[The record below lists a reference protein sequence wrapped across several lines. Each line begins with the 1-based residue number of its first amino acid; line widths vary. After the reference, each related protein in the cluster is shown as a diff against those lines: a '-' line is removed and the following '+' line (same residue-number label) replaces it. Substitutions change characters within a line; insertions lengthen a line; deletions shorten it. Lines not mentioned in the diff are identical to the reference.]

1 MPQIQWKMELSI
13 GNIMSIITMIVAA
26 AVGWQ
31 AMSSR
36 IERNAVEVQRIQVWM
51 AGHEN
56 RDVEFLDTI
65 SEMRVQ
71 QTEAI
76 VSLQGEVRRLRE
88 DVNKLQD
95 TLLETFKLGSGKTPQ

>member
-1 MPQIQWKMELSI
+1 
-13 GNIMSIITMIVAA
+13 
-26 AVGWQ
+26 
-31 AMSSR
+31 
-36 IERNAVEVQRIQVWM
+36 
-51 AGHEN
+51 
-56 RDVEFLDTI
+56 VEFLDTI

-95 TLLETFKLGSGKTPQ
+95 TLLETFKLGSGRTPQ

>member
-95 TLLETFKLGSGKTPQ
+95 TLLETFKLGSGRTPQ